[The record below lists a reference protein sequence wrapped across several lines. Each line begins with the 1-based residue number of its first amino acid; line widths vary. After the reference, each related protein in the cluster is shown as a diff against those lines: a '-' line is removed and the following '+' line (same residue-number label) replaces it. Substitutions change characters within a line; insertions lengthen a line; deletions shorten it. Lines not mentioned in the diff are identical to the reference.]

1 MWFTTSG
8 LQRVEFGVA
17 QVNATQSR
25 ATANAMK
32 VLILGG
38 SGMLGHKLTQVLGPR
53 FDTWATFRGSANVS
67 SVVFDPRR
75 GVGDVSADNFGS
87 VVNALSAVK
96 PEAVVNCIGI
106 VKQDKAAKDRYQS
119 IAINSLFPHQLAR
132 ECGSR
137 GVRLIHL
144 STDCVFNG
152 SRGNYN
158 EDDTADAE
166 DIYGRT
172 KWLGELEYDHCLTI
186 RTSMIGRELKGNH
199 GLLEWFLSQRG
210 KTVRGFKRA
219 IFSGFTTMALGEI
232 IADVIDNHAG
242 LHGVW
247 HVAADPISKFDLLSM
262 VKQVFHLD
270 IEIEPDE
277 TFLCDR
283 SLDDSRFRAR
293 TGFKPPSW
301 EQMIEQM
308 ARDTTS
314 YDEIRRIHAEG

>member
-1 MWFTTSG
+1 
-8 LQRVEFGVA
+8 
-17 QVNATQSR
+17 
-25 ATANAMK
+25 MK

-38 SGMLGHKLTQVLGPR
+38 SGMLGHKLTQVLAAR
-53 FDTWATFRGSANVS
+53 FETWATFRGSANVM
-67 SVVFDPRR
+67 FERR
-75 GVGDVSADNFGS
+75 RSVGDVSADNFAS
-87 VVNALSAVK
+87 VVNALSEVE
-96 PEAVVNCIGI
+96 PDTVVNCIGI

-132 ECGSR
+132 ECAAR

-158 EDDTADAE
+158 ENDISDAE

-172 KWLGELEYDHCLTI
+172 KWLGELEYENCLTI
-186 RTSMIGRELKGNH
+186 RTSMIGRELRGNH

-219 IFSGFTTMALGEI
+219 IFSGFTTIALSEI
-232 IADVIDNHAG
+232 IGNVIENPND

-247 HVAADPISKFDLLSM
+247 HVAAEPISKFDLLAM
-262 VKQVFHLD
+262 IKQAFQLD

-277 TFLCDR
+277 TFACDR

-293 TGFKPPSW
+293 TGFAPPSW
-301 EQMIEQM
+301 EQMIERM
-308 ARDTTS
+308 ARDTTP
-314 YDEIRRIHAEG
+314 YEEIRRTHAEG